1 MKKIL
6 FILIPMLFIA
16 IGTVSAQ
23 KKAVIV
29 ADTTVYD
36 FGEIKE
42 EGGIVSCV
50 FKINNAGEAPLVIT
64 RVITPCGCTTT
75 EWTKEPI
82 APGESGEIKVSYNP
96 AGRPGPFT
104 KILSIYSNGKNG
116 SYALTIRG
124 KVLQ

>member
-104 KILSIYSNGKNG
+104 KVLSIYSNGKNG

>member
-82 APGESGEIKVSYNP
+82 APGESGEIKVSYNT

-104 KILSIYSNGKNG
+104 KVLSIYSNGKNG

>member
-104 KILSIYSNGKNG
+104 KVLSIYSNGKNG

-124 KVLQ
+124 NVLQ

>member
-29 ADTTVYD
+29 ADTTIYD

-104 KILSIYSNGKNG
+104 KVLSIYSNGKNG

>member
-6 FILIPMLFIA
+6 FILIPMLFIT

-104 KILSIYSNGKNG
+104 KVLSIYSNGKNG

>member
-82 APGESGEIKVSYNP
+82 APVESGEIKVSYNP

-104 KILSIYSNGKNG
+104 KVLSIYSNGKNG

>member
-75 EWTKEPI
+75 DWTKEPI

-104 KILSIYSNGKNG
+104 KVLSIYSNGKNG

>member
-1 MKKIL
+1 
-6 FILIPMLFIA
+6 MLFIA

-104 KILSIYSNGKNG
+104 KVLSIYSNGKNG